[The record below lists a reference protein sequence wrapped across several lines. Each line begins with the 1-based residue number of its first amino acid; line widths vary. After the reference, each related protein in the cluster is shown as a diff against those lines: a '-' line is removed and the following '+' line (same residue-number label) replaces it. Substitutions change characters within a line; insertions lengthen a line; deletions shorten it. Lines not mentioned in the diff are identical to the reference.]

1 MKQAQIDK
9 IEKIIQR
16 YSKGHM
22 IIMTD
27 DESRENEGDLVA
39 SSQCITRED
48 VNFMAKNGRGLIC
61 ITIEQDMADKLD
73 LPLMTSGNDSQF
85 STPFT
90 VSVDA
95 KYDTT
100 TGISASDR
108 LKTIQTIIGE
118 DSTADDLLRPG
129 HMFPLISA
137 KGGLTERNGHTEA
150 SVQLS
155 RLAGH
160 KPSGVICE
168 IMAEDGSMSRGE
180 ELGEFAA
187 KYNLPILAISELQEY
202 LLLKKSEIGT
212 FIPTESGD
220 FLLYHYPSNISG
232 QMPHIALVH
241 KEINCQRPVTLRIHS
256 ECMTGDLFGSLRCDC
271 GDQLKKSMELINES
285 KGMLIYLRHEGR
297 GIGLPGKMDAYRLQ
311 DAGLDTVEANLKL
324 GFEIDERDYSI
335 ASKIIKDFNIN
346 SIKLLTNNPEKIKA
360 LVRDGI
366 QVEERLPIEMKPGK
380 YNVGYM
386 KTKKE
391 KMNHFLTMEE
401 YK

>member
-1 MKQAQIDK
+1 MKKTQIDK
-9 IEKIIQR
+9 IKKIIQQ
-16 YSKGHM
+16 YSMGHM

-27 DESRENEGDLVA
+27 DESRENEGDLVV
-39 SSQCITRED
+39 SSQCITRDD
-48 VNFMAKNGRGLIC
+48 VNFMTKYGRGLIC
-61 ITIEQDMADKLD
+61 ISIEQDIANKLD

-108 LKTIQTIIGE
+108 LKTIKTIIDE
-118 DSTADDLLRPG
+118 NSTAEDLLRPG
-129 HMFPLISA
+129 HMFPLIA
-137 KGGLTERNGHTEA
+137 AQGGLTERNGHTEA
-150 SVQLS
+150 SVQMS
-155 RLAGH
+155 SLAGH

-180 ELGEFAA
+180 ELREFA
-187 KYNLPILAISELQEY
+187 KMYNLPMLAISELQEY
-202 LLLKKSEIGT
+202 ISLKNNIGT

-220 FLLYHYPSNISG
+220 YLLYHYPSHISG

-241 KEINCQRPVTLRIHS
+241 KEINCEKSVTVRIHS

-271 GDQLKKSMELINES
+271 GDQLKKSMELINDS

-297 GIGLPGKMDAYRLQ
+297 GIGLPEKMNAYRLQ
-311 DAGLDTVEANLKL
+311 DHGLDTVEANLKL
-324 GFEIDERDYSI
+324 GFESDERDYSI
-335 ASKIIKDFNIN
+335 ASKILKNFNI
-346 SIKLLTNNPEKIKA
+346 SRIKLLTNNPDKMEA
-360 LVRDGI
+360 LVGDGI
-366 QVEERLPIEMKPGK
+366 QVEERLPIEIKPGK
-380 YNVGYM
+380 YSFDYM

-391 KMNHFLTMEE
+391 KMNHLLTMEE
-401 YK
+401 YR